1 MAQGMAMEVFDTGR
15 YLAGLLFTL
24 GLIFGLWYLVRRY
37 APGMVRGA
45 PAGEGKTLHV
55 RESLQLDPRR
65 RVVVINSGKREHVLL
80 LGITGDLL
88 IESRDA
94 LPTPIV
100 DTMLTKESPTS

>member
-1 MAQGMAMEVFDTGR
+1 MEVFDTGR

-37 APGMVRGA
+37 APGMVRSA
-45 PAGEGKTLHV
+45 PVGDDKTLYV

-65 RVVVINSGKREHVLL
+65 RVVVVNSGKREHIVLL
-80 LGITGDLL
+80 GMTGDLL

-94 LPTPIV
+94 VPV
-100 DTMLTKESPTS
+100 KESPPS

>member
-1 MAQGMAMEVFDTGR
+1 MEYFDTGR

-45 PAGEGKTLHV
+45 PVGEGKTLHV
-55 RESLQLDPRR
+55 REILQLDPRR
-65 RVVVINSGKREHVLL
+65 RVVVVNSGEREHILL
-80 LGITGDLL
+80 LGLTGDIL

-94 LPTPIV
+94 QPPAPALAPAIT
-100 DTMLTKESPTS
+100 DKEIIS